1 MLQTNYD
8 HWEPAPSYDDRRDPG
23 NKRMEALGQAGVT
36 GKAVYGVL
44 LQWPTF
50 NHHTDFTAIISA
62 ADPANYVTWIWPAD
76 A

>member
-1 MLQTNYD
+1 
-8 HWEPAPSYDDRRDPG
+8 
-23 NKRMEALGQAGVT
+23 MEALGQAGVT